1 MPYSVNFTDKEN
13 KTPITVFDNTSSTD
27 TSLTF
32 PGRNVTGYGQIIAEN
47 FLALLE
53 NFASADEPIN
63 PIEGQLWYNSTD
75 GVLQIWD
82 NTAWKAASGI
92 QKGVSEPAVAAS
104 KVGELWVDTT
114 NQQLRIFTGTRW
126 ILVGP
131 SESAVDGL
139 RYGPVVEKIADS
151 DNIDRFILV
160 FYIADIPVII
170 FSKDSFTPKTIISGF
185 DFVRSGIN
193 ISDPSTAP
201 EIAEFVGGFEPILFG
216 TATRANALN
225 VGGVEVESGK
235 FLRSDTINT
244 TDFAFNIRNNN
255 GVTVGVDGTFN
266 IGTTATAAKIYNS
279 AAGSSIDIQTNRDGI
294 PSTILKVVDNRVGI
308 NQATP
313 SQALDIDGSLTLTGA
328 IIVTNNTASTN
339 LNNGS
344 FRTAGGAAVTK
355 NLIVGDGVDITGT
368 AQVNNLQPKTTEIYD
383 LGTGL
388 KRWKTIRAKT
398 IIADDIQG
406 ILSGNISGNANT
418 ATSLTNIT
426 SFQLAGDVTSPAVQ
440 FDGQVGSYSKVFN
453 TTLTANLIASKAEPS
468 PLVSKSNDF
477 ILTYRASVA
486 AAAATVATVSSG
498 NYVIGTTYTI
508 ASIGPPTPDVP
519 GIPSIP
525 ATDFTAIGAASNTV
539 GLGFVATGPGS
550 GIGTATTLIVSTGLL
565 KQTRDTFVGD
575 LGIPIGGIIPYA
587 GANAPYGFLFC
598 DGSEVERT
606 KFSVLYDVIGT
617 TYNGI
622 AVLTG
627 VGTFRLPDLR
637 GRFALG
643 KDNMDNASTVPIIT
657 GGFVDAGGGTTG
669 RVPDTQATTLG
680 GSAGQSSST
689 LTLANLPE
697 HSHTLS
703 SGAQDYSAISVSTT
717 VDPAATTGL
726 GPTAP
731 GQAQYLKD
739 SGGIKKPFVAT
750 ITGTIS
756 GTTLTIATVSF
767 GTVAPGA
774 TLSGVGI
781 TPGTTIVSGSGSTW
795 TISNSHTIPV
805 AISMNL
811 SGVTSIGIMNPFLT
825 INYIIRSGPPL
836 F

>member
-27 TSLTF
+27 TSLKF

-92 QKGVSEPAVAAS
+92 QKGVSEPSVAAS

-185 DFVRSGIN
+185 DVVRSGIN
-193 ISDPSTAP
+193 ISNPSTAP

-216 TATRANALN
+216 TATRSNALN

-294 PSTILKVVDNRVGI
+294 PSTILKIVDNRVGI

-328 IIVTNNTASTN
+328 IIVTNNTASSN

-388 KRWKTIRAKT
+388 KRWRTVRAKT

-426 SFQLAGDVTSPAVQ
+426 SFQLAGDVISPTVQ
-440 FDGQVGSYSKVFN
+440 FDGQIGSYTKVFN
-453 TTLTANLIASKAEPS
+453 TSLTANII
-468 PLVSKSNDF
+468 VSKDQPFPNVSKPTDF
-477 ILTYRASVA
+477 VLTYRASEA
-486 AAAATVATVSSG
+486 SLASS
-498 NYVIGTTYTI
+498 
-508 ASIGPPTPDVP
+508 
-519 GIPSIP
+519 
-525 ATDFTAIGAASNTV
+525 
-539 GLGFVATGPGS
+539 
-550 GIGTATTLIVSTGLL
+550 GLL

-587 GANAPYGFLFC
+587 GATAPYGFLFC

-606 KFSVLYDVIGT
+606 KFSTLYDVIGT
-617 TYNGI
+617 TYNGLAALI
-622 AVLTG
+622 G
-627 VGTFRLPDLR
+627 VNTFRLPDLR

-643 KDNMDNASTVPIIT
+643 KDNMDNAGTVPIIT

-669 RVPDTQATTLG
+669 RVPDVKAITLG
-680 GSAGQSSST
+680 GDAGQSSAT

-717 VDPAATTGL
+717 IDPAATTGL

-739 SGGIKKPFVAT
+739 SGGIKKPLLGT

-756 GTTLTIATVSF
+756 GTTLTIATLSF
-767 GTVAPGA
+767 GTVAVGA

-781 TPGTTIVSGSGSTW
+781 TPGTTIVSGSGSIW

>member
-27 TSLTF
+27 TSLKF

-92 QKGVSEPAVAAS
+92 QKGVSEPSVQTS

-131 SESAVDGL
+131 TESSVDGL

-151 DNIDRFILV
+151 DNIDRFVLT

-185 DFVRSGIN
+185 NIIRSGIN

-201 EIAEFVGGFEPILFG
+201 EIAAFVGGFEPIMFG

-225 VGGVEVESGK
+225 VGGIEVDSGK

-255 GVTVGVDGTFN
+255 GITVGIDGTFN
-266 IGTTATAAKIYNS
+266 IGTSATAAKIYNS
-279 AAGSSIDIQTNRDGI
+279 AAGSSIDIQTSRDGI

-313 SQALDIDGSLTLTGA
+313 SQALDIDGSLTLTGSV
-328 IIVTNNTASTN
+328 IVTNNTASTN
-339 LNNGS
+339 FNNGS
-344 FRTAGGAAVTK
+344 LRTAGGAAITK

-368 AQVNNLQPKTTEIYD
+368 TQLNNLQPKTTDLYD

-388 KRWKTIRAKT
+388 KRWKTVRAKT
-398 IIADDIQG
+398 VIADTIEG
-406 ILSGNISGNANT
+406 VLSGNISGNANT
-418 ATSLTNIT
+418 ATSLTNVT
-426 SFQLAGDVTSPAVQ
+426 SFQLTGDVSSPPVQ
-440 FDGQVGSYSKVFN
+440 FDGQVGSFTKIFN
-453 TTLTANLIASKAEPS
+453 TTLTANIIVDKNQPF
-468 PLVSKSNDF
+468 PNISKSTDF
-477 ILTYRASVA
+477 VLVYRASDA
-486 AAAATVATVSSG
+486 ALASS
-498 NYVIGTTYTI
+498 
-508 ASIGPPTPDVP
+508 
-519 GIPSIP
+519 
-525 ATDFTAIGAASNTV
+525 
-539 GLGFVATGPGS
+539 
-550 GIGTATTLIVSTGLL
+550 GLL

-587 GANAPYGFLFC
+587 GATAPYGFLFC
-598 DGSEVERT
+598 DGSEIERP
-606 KFSVLYDVIGT
+606 KFSVLYDIIGS
-617 TYNGI
+617 TYNG
-622 AVLTG
+622 ATPLVG
-627 VGTFRLPDLR
+627 VNTFRLPDLR
-637 GRFALG
+637 GRFPLG
-643 KDNMDNASTVPIIT
+643 RDNMDNAGTVPIST
-657 GGFVDAGGGTTG
+657 GGFVDSGGGTAG
-669 RVPDTQATTLG
+669 RVSDIQATTTG
-680 GSAGQSSST
+680 GAAGSSSTT

-703 SGAQDYSAISVSTT
+703 SGAQDYSAIAVTT
-717 VDPAATTGL
+717 TIDPAATTGL

-739 SGGIKKPFVAT
+739 SGGIKKPAL
-750 ITGTIS
+750 
-756 GTTLTIATVSF
+756 TTLS
-767 GTVAPGA
+767 
-774 TLSGVGI
+774 
-781 TPGTTIVSGSGSTW
+781 TPV
-795 TISNSHTIPV
+795 
-805 AISMNL
+805 
-811 SGVTSIGIMNPFLT
+811 GIMNPFLT

>member
-27 TSLTF
+27 TSLKF

-92 QKGVSEPAVAAS
+92 QKGVSEPSVAAS

-185 DFVRSGIN
+185 DVVRSGIN
-193 ISDPSTAP
+193 ISNPSTAP

-279 AAGSSIDIQTNRDGI
+279 AAGSSIDIQTNRDGV

-344 FRTAGGAAVTK
+344 FRTAGGVAVTK

-368 AQVNNLQPKTTEIYD
+368 AQVNNLLPKTTELYD

-388 KRWKTIRAKT
+388 KRWRTVRAKT

-426 SFQLAGDVTSPAVQ
+426 SFQLAGDVISPTVQ
-440 FDGQVGSYSKVFN
+440 FDGQIGSYTKVFN
-453 TTLTANLIASKAEPS
+453 TSLTANII
-468 PLVSKSNDF
+468 VSKDQPFPNVSKPTDF
-477 ILTYRASVA
+477 VLTYRASEA
-486 AAAATVATVSSG
+486 SLASS
-498 NYVIGTTYTI
+498 
-508 ASIGPPTPDVP
+508 
-519 GIPSIP
+519 
-525 ATDFTAIGAASNTV
+525 
-539 GLGFVATGPGS
+539 
-550 GIGTATTLIVSTGLL
+550 GLL

-587 GANAPYGFLFC
+587 GATAPYGFLFC
-598 DGSEVERT
+598 DGSEIERT
-606 KFSVLYDVIGT
+606 KFSILYDVIGT
-617 TYNGI
+617 TYNGLAALI
-622 AVLTG
+622 G
-627 VGTFRLPDLR
+627 VNTFRLPDLR

-643 KDNMDNASTVPIIT
+643 KDNMDNAGTVPIIT

-669 RVPDTQATTLG
+669 RVPDVKAITLG
-680 GSAGQSSST
+680 GDAGQSSTT

-703 SGAQDYSAISVSTT
+703 SGTQDYSAISVSTT
-717 VDPAATTGL
+717 IDPAATTGL

-739 SGGIKKPFVAT
+739 SGGIKKPLLGT

-756 GTTLTIATVSF
+756 GTTLTIATLSF
-767 GTVAPGA
+767 GTVSPGA

-781 TPGTTIVSGSGSTW
+781 TPGTTIVSGSGSIW

>member
-27 TSLTF
+27 TSLKF

-92 QKGVSEPAVAAS
+92 QKGVSEPSVQTS
-104 KVGELWVDTT
+104 KIGELWVDTT

-131 SESAVDGL
+131 TESSVDGL

-151 DNIDRFILV
+151 DNIDRFVLT

-185 DFVRSGIN
+185 NIIRSGIN
-193 ISDPSTAP
+193 ISDPSTVP
-201 EIAEFVGGFEPILFG
+201 EIAAFVGGFEPIMFG

-225 VGGVEVESGK
+225 VGGIEVDSGK

-255 GVTVGVDGTFN
+255 GITVGIDGTFN
-266 IGTTATAAKIYNS
+266 IGTSATAAKIYNS
-279 AAGSSIDIQTNRDGI
+279 AAGSSIDIQTSRDGI

-313 SQALDIDGSLTLTGA
+313 SQALDIDGSLTLTGSV
-328 IIVTNNTASTN
+328 IVTNNTASTN
-339 LNNGS
+339 FNNGS
-344 FRTAGGAAVTK
+344 LRTAGGAAITK

-368 AQVNNLQPKTTEIYD
+368 TQLNNLQPKTTDLYD

-388 KRWKTIRAKT
+388 KRWKTVRAKT
-398 IIADDIQG
+398 VIADTIEG

-418 ATSLTNIT
+418 ATSLTNVT
-426 SFQLAGDVTSPAVQ
+426 SFQLTGDVSSPPVQ
-440 FDGQVGSYSKVFN
+440 FDGQVGSYTKIFN
-453 TTLTANLIASKAEPS
+453 TTLTANIIVDKNQPF
-468 PLVSKSNDF
+468 PNISKSTDF
-477 ILTYRASVA
+477 VLVYRASDA
-486 AAAATVATVSSG
+486 ALASS
-498 NYVIGTTYTI
+498 
-508 ASIGPPTPDVP
+508 
-519 GIPSIP
+519 
-525 ATDFTAIGAASNTV
+525 
-539 GLGFVATGPGS
+539 
-550 GIGTATTLIVSTGLL
+550 GLL

-587 GANAPYGFLFC
+587 GATAPYGFLFC
-598 DGSEVERT
+598 DGSEIERP
-606 KFSVLYDVIGT
+606 KFSVLYDIIGS
-617 TYNGI
+617 TYNG
-622 AVLTG
+622 ATPLVG
-627 VGTFRLPDLR
+627 VNTFRLPDLR
-637 GRFALG
+637 GRFPLG
-643 KDNMDNASTVPIIT
+643 RDNMDNAGTVPIST
-657 GGFVDAGGGTTG
+657 GGFVDSGGGTAG
-669 RVPDTQATTLG
+669 RVSDIQATTAG
-680 GSAGQSSST
+680 GSAGSSSAT

-703 SGAQDYSAISVSTT
+703 SGAQDYSAIAVTT
-717 VDPAATTGL
+717 TIDPAATTGL

-739 SGGIKKPFVAT
+739 SGGIKKPAL
-750 ITGTIS
+750 
-756 GTTLTIATVSF
+756 TTLS
-767 GTVAPGA
+767 
-774 TLSGVGI
+774 
-781 TPGTTIVSGSGSTW
+781 TPV
-795 TISNSHTIPV
+795 
-805 AISMNL
+805 
-811 SGVTSIGIMNPFLT
+811 GIMNPFLT

>member
-27 TSLTF
+27 TSLKF

-53 NFASADEPIN
+53 NFASANEPIN

-92 QKGVSEPAVAAS
+92 QKGVSEPAVAES

-185 DFVRSGIN
+185 DIVRSGIN
-193 ISDPSTAP
+193 ISNPSTAP

-344 FRTAGGAAVTK
+344 FRTVGGAAITK

-368 AQVNNLQPKTTEIYD
+368 AQVNNLQPKTTELYD
-383 LGTGL
+383 LGTSL
-388 KRWKTIRAKT
+388 KRWRTVRAKT

-406 ILSGNISGNANT
+406 VLSGNISGNANT

-426 SFQLAGDVTSPAVQ
+426 SFQLAGDVISPAVQ
-440 FDGQVGSYSKVFN
+440 FDGQVGSYTKIFN
-453 TTLTANLIASKAEPS
+453 TSLTANII
-468 PLVSKSNDF
+468 VSKDQPFPNVSKPTDF
-477 ILTYRASVA
+477 VLTYRASEA
-486 AAAATVATVSSG
+486 ALASS
-498 NYVIGTTYTI
+498 
-508 ASIGPPTPDVP
+508 
-519 GIPSIP
+519 
-525 ATDFTAIGAASNTV
+525 
-539 GLGFVATGPGS
+539 
-550 GIGTATTLIVSTGLL
+550 GLL

-587 GANAPYGFLFC
+587 GTNAPYGFLFC

-606 KFSVLYDVIGT
+606 KFSTLYDVIGT
-617 TYNGI
+617 TYNGLAALI
-622 AVLTG
+622 G
-627 VGTFRLPDLR
+627 VNTFRLPDLR

-643 KDNMDNASTVPIIT
+643 KDNMDNAGTVPIIT

-669 RVPDTQATTLG
+669 RVPDVKAITLG
-680 GSAGQSSST
+680 GDAGQSSTT

-717 VDPAATTGL
+717 IDPAATTGL

-739 SGGIKKPFVAT
+739 SGGIKKPLLGT

-756 GTTLTIATVSF
+756 GTTLTIATLSF

-781 TPGTTIVSGSGSTW
+781 TPGTTIVSGSGSIW

>member
-27 TSLTF
+27 TSLKF

-92 QKGVSEPAVAAS
+92 QKGVSEPSVQTS

-131 SESAVDGL
+131 TESSVDGL
-139 RYGPVVEKIADS
+139 RYGPVVERIADS
-151 DNIDRFILV
+151 DNIDRFVLT

-185 DFVRSGIN
+185 NIIRSGIN

-201 EIAEFVGGFEPILFG
+201 EIAAFVGGFEPIMFG

-225 VGGVEVESGK
+225 VGGIEVDSGK

-244 TDFAFNIRNNN
+244 TDFAFNVRNNN
-255 GVTVGVDGTFN
+255 GITVGIDGTFN
-266 IGTTATAAKIYNS
+266 IGTSATAAKIYNS
-279 AAGSSIDIQTNRDGI
+279 AAGSSIDIQTSRDGI

-313 SQALDIDGSLTLTGA
+313 SQALDIDGSLTLTGSV
-328 IIVTNNTASTN
+328 IVTNNTASTN
-339 LNNGS
+339 FNNGS
-344 FRTAGGAAVTK
+344 LRTAGGAAITK

-368 AQVNNLQPKTTEIYD
+368 TQVNNLQPKTTDLYD

-388 KRWKTIRAKT
+388 KRWKTVRAKT
-398 IIADDIQG
+398 VIADTIEG
-406 ILSGNISGNANT
+406 VLSGNISGNANT
-418 ATSLTNIT
+418 ATSLTNVT
-426 SFQLAGDVTSPAVQ
+426 SFQLTGDVTSPPVQ
-440 FDGQVGSYSKVFN
+440 FDGQVGSYTKIFN
-453 TTLTANLIASKAEPS
+453 TTLTANIIVDKTQPF
-468 PLVSKSNDF
+468 PNISKSTDF
-477 ILTYRASVA
+477 VLVYRASDA
-486 AAAATVATVSSG
+486 ALASS
-498 NYVIGTTYTI
+498 
-508 ASIGPPTPDVP
+508 
-519 GIPSIP
+519 
-525 ATDFTAIGAASNTV
+525 
-539 GLGFVATGPGS
+539 
-550 GIGTATTLIVSTGLL
+550 GLL

-587 GANAPYGFLFC
+587 GATAPYGFLFC
-598 DGSEVERT
+598 DGSEIERP
-606 KFSVLYDVIGT
+606 KFSVLYDIIGS
-617 TYNGI
+617 TYNG
-622 AVLTG
+622 ATPLVG
-627 VGTFRLPDLR
+627 VNTFRLPDLR
-637 GRFALG
+637 GRFPLG
-643 KDNMDNASTVPIIT
+643 RDNMDNAGTVPISS
-657 GGFVDAGGGTTG
+657 GGFVDSGGGTAG
-669 RVPDTQATTLG
+669 RVSDIQATTTG
-680 GSAGQSSST
+680 GTAGSSSTT

-703 SGAQDYSAISVSTT
+703 SGAQDYSAIAVTAT
-717 VDPAATTGL
+717 IDPAATTGL

-739 SGGIKKPFVAT
+739 SGGIKKPAL
-750 ITGTIS
+750 
-756 GTTLTIATVSF
+756 TTLS
-767 GTVAPGA
+767 
-774 TLSGVGI
+774 
-781 TPGTTIVSGSGSTW
+781 TPV
-795 TISNSHTIPV
+795 
-805 AISMNL
+805 
-811 SGVTSIGIMNPFLT
+811 GIMNPFLT